1 MKVHKPVVFAIAAL
15 AAVLTAASGLSLASH
30 DERERFGG
38 LASAV
43 LEQGQNRLD
52 SRHHAQRRHTAVH
65 YRRAVLKHR
74 RGAPAAV
81 PGTVAAPAAGATA
94 PGSQAAP
101 GSPGLKP
108 DSGTGPPPAEPG
120 AVDPPPA
127 EPPAAEEPPAEPPPA
142 EEPPAEPPASE
153 PPPAEPPAAEE
164 PPAEE
169 PPVTKPPPEEPAEEP
184 EKGTGGV
191 TPPPPPPPP
200 AGSLTISIDG
210 GYAGWS
216 STETR
221 MRTELGASVTRHEW
235 DPNEPVDEQDDVVE
249 AAAGTIHTR
258 IHALLAGNELGDPA
272 HYRDWV
278 VAFVRYYGPG
288 GSFWAE
294 HPELDASRYAI
305 DTIELGNEPY
315 FGAMSPEEY
324 SATVLPALEEIKR
337 LSLPVRVVLPVYV
350 YGHDDDWLEI
360 LAERIPDLPTLFDAF
375 AFHPYWYGHHPATSG
390 DESPFGRIEYLR
402 ERMDELGFAAKPIYL
417 TEYGESTA
425 SCGEECVGE
434 SEQAAH
440 LAAMIDAV
448 VAHPEWKIPMLSI
461 FQLLDRG
468 TNSTDRELQ
477 FGLLRQNGTPKPSY
491 AIVKAAIQ
499 AFD

>member
-1 MKVHKPVVFAIAAL
+1 ML

-30 DERERFGG
+30 DERKRFGG

-43 LEQGQNRLD
+43 LEHGQNRLAPG
-52 SRHHAQRRHTAVH
+52 HQAQRRHTAVH
-65 YRRAVLKHR
+65 YRRALRKHR
-74 RGAPAAV
+74 RGAPATV
-81 PGTVAAPAAGATA
+81 PGTAAAPAGGGPA
-94 PGSQAAP
+94 PGSSAEP
-101 GSPGLKP
+101 GSPTGKP
-108 DSGTGPPPAEPG
+108 DLSPPTGSPPATPG
-120 AVDPPPA
+120 AVD
-127 EPPAAEEPPAEPPPA
+127 PPPA

-153 PPPAEPPAAEE
+153 PPPPPPAGEE

-169 PPVTKPPPEEPAEEP
+169 PPVTKPPEGPAEEP

-191 TPPPPPPPP
+191 DPSQPVPPPPPPPP
-200 AGSLTISIDG
+200 APADTLTISIDG

-221 MRTELGASVTRHEW
+221 MRTELGAAVTRHEW
-235 DPNEPVDEQDDVVE
+235 DPNEPVNEQDDIVE

-288 GSFWAE
+288 GSFWTA
-294 HPELDASRYAI
+294 HPNLDASRYAI

-324 SATVLPALEEIKR
+324 SATVLPTLEEIKR
-337 LSLPVRVVLPVYV
+337 LNLPVRVVLPVYV

-360 LAERIPDLPTLFDAF
+360 LAEQVPNLSSLFDAF
-375 AFHPYWYGHHPATSG
+375 AFHPYWYGHHPATAG

-402 ERMDELGFAAKPIYL
+402 ERMDELGFASKEIWL

-425 SCGEECVGE
+425 SCGGECVDE
-434 SEQAAH
+434 TEQAAH

-468 TNSTDRELQ
+468 TNSGDRELQ
-477 FGLLRQNGTPKPSY
+477 FGLIRQNGTPKPSY
-491 AIVKAAIQ
+491 AIVQAAIQ

>member
-1 MKVHKPVVFAIAAL
+1 MNLHRPVLFAIVAL

-30 DERERFGG
+30 DERKRFGG
-38 LASAV
+38 LASAA
-43 LEQGQNRLD
+43 LDHGQNRLAGG
-52 SRHHAQRRHTAVH
+52 HQAQRRRIGVH
-65 YRRAVLKHR
+65 HRRALRR
-74 RGAPAAV
+74 RGAPAAI
-81 PGTVAAPAAGATA
+81 PGSVASPIAAAPVLGGPAGE
-94 PGSQAAP
+94 PY
-101 GSPGLKP
+101 SPNP
-108 DSGTGPPPAEPG
+108 DPPAEPPLAAPG

-127 EPPAAEEPPAEPPPA
+127 TEPPPAEQPPA
-142 EEPPAEPPASE
+142 EEPPAEPPVSE
-153 PPPAEPPAAEE
+153 EPPAEPPAAEE

-169 PPVTKPPPEEPAEEP
+169 PPPVTKPPLPEEPEEEP

-200 AGSLTISIDG
+200 VGSLTISIDG

-221 MRTELGASVTRHEW
+221 MRTELGAAVTRHEW
-235 DPNEPVDEQDDVVE
+235 DPNDPVSEQDDIVE

-258 IHALLAGNELGDPA
+258 IHALLAGNELGDPI

-288 GSFWAE
+288 GSFWAA
-294 HPELDASRYAI
+294 HPNLDASRYAI
-305 DTIELGNEPY
+305 STIELGNEPY

-324 SATVLPALEEIKR
+324 SATVLPTLEEIKR
-337 LSLPVRVVLPVYV
+337 LNLPVKVVLPVYV

-360 LAERIPDLPTLFDAF
+360 LAEEIPGLPTLFDAF
-375 AFHPYWYGHHPATSG
+375 AFHPYWYGHHPATTG
-390 DESPFGRIEYLR
+390 DESPFGRIAYLR
-402 ERMDELGFAAKPIYL
+402 QRMDELGFAAKEIWL

-425 SCGEECVGE
+425 SCGGECVDE
-434 SEQAAH
+434 TEQAAH

-448 VAHPEWKIPMLSI
+448 VAHPEWKIPMISI

-477 FGLLRQNGTPKPSY
+477 FGLLRQNGTQKPSY
-491 AIVKAAIQ
+491 AIVQAAIQ